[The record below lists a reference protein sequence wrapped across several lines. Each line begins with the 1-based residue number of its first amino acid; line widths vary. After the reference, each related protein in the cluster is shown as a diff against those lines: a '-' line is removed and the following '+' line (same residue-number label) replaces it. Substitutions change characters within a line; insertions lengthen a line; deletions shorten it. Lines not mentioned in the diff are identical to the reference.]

1 MKNEYCK
8 QRCDRHSTIATN
20 VYLGKL
26 PLLVVLTVLVELVI
40 QCQCHHLTVLCHV
53 HQNTH

>member
-26 PLLVVLTVLVELVI
+26 PLLVVLVELVI
-40 QCQCHHLTVLCHV
+40 QCQCHHLTAHCHV
-53 HQNTH
+53 HQNSH